1 MRWTQLRLSLLA
13 IGFAALFVGMVSSRA
28 LISIG
33 MILMVASG
41 LLNPTIGKDLGKW
54 LRQPVWWA
62 WSGVLIVYLL
72 SGWNSSDSG
81 IWWTRTQE
89 KIPFLVLPWALYTA
103 PAMSDRF
110 YKTLL
115 SLFVGIATLSA
126 VVVGVNFLLEYQE
139 VVEQYLHAK
148 TIETPFSHIRY
159 SLLLVVAT
167 ISAAWLYGEK
177 WYIRWS
183 AERYIYGVLAIF
195 LFLFLHVLSVRSG
208 LLAMYAVI
216 GFLVLR
222 TAILHRRW
230 KQAGILMLIVITVP
244 VLAYLL
250 VPTFHNKVTYTLKDL
265 RLSGTEE
272 GYNFSDSRRIHS
284 YIAAWHII
292 RTHPVAGVGIGDL
305 QESVNVWYAD
315 YLPDM
320 PENLRLMPHNQWLY
334 TAAGAGLVGLCLLLL
349 SLLWPWWASGVG
361 WHMPFGAIQ
370 VAMWTSFLAEHTLEV
385 QLGVAIFLPLLL
397 LTLRMAQDTTASQT
411 AA

>member
-13 IGFAALFVGMVSSRA
+13 IGFAALFVGMVGSRA
-28 LISIG
+28 LMSIG
-33 MILMVASG
+33 MILMVISG
-41 LLNPTIGKDLGKW
+41 LVNPTIGTDLPKW
-54 LRQPVWWA
+54 LQQPVWWA

-72 SGWNSSDSG
+72 SGWNSSDTG

-126 VVVGVNFLLEYQE
+126 VVVGINFLMEYRE

-177 WYIRWS
+177 WYMRWP

-222 TAILHRRW
+222 TAVLHRRW
-230 KQAGILMLIVITVP
+230 KQAGILLLIVIAVP
-244 VLAYLL
+244 VLAYSL

-284 YIAAWHII
+284 YVAAWHII

-305 QESVNVWYAD
+305 QEAMNAWYAND
-315 YLPDM
+315 LPDM

-334 TAAGAGLVGLCLLLL
+334 TAAGAGLVGLGLLML
-349 SLLWPWWASGVG
+349 SLLWPWWASGIG
-361 WHMPFGAIQ
+361 WYVPYGAIQ

-397 LTLRMAQDTTASQT
+397 LTLRMAQDAKASRT